1 MISTQEPVRI
11 NATEFDA
18 TKDIM
23 YRKPRVNKNGG
34 KSVGIGNSKDRSHL
48 LLNTPRML
56 TWGVE
61 THTNDSGTASYSM
74 KLQFPKDEYATDE
87 TRAFLKNMQ
96 DFEKEVCRAAI
107 ENSKEWFNK
116 AKLTAAQV
124 EVLFNPMLYWP
135 KDQETGEIKEGAAP
149 TLKVKLDN
157 YDDQFKCEVYDF
169 QGKLLFPNTDDDT
182 VMPGD
187 AIASKSKVACLI
199 KCGGIYFVNGK
210 FGVTWKLDQAVI
222 CEAVTR
228 TTRKPGQCLVSVSA
242 ADKARVEEDAKN
254 AEEEEEEDAN
264 DEAGVAVAED
274 SDSESAVPEPVK
286 AAAKA
291 EVKQE
296 VEAKKPAATKV
307 VKKVVR
313 RKKTAEE

>member
-1 MISTQEPVRI
+1 MTSTQEPVQI

-34 KSVGIGNSKDRSHL
+34 KSVGIGNSRDRSHL

-61 THTNDSGTASYSM
+61 THTNDSGAVSYSM

-96 DFEKEVCRAAI
+96 AFEKEVCRAAI

-116 AKLTAAQV
+116 AKLTEAQV

-135 KDQETGEIKEGAAP
+135 RDRETGEIKEGAAP
-149 TLKVKLDN
+149 TLKIKLDN

-169 QGKLLFPNTDDDT
+169 QRKLLFPNTEDDT

-187 AIASKSKVACLI
+187 TIASKAKVACLI
-199 KCGGIYFVNGK
+199 KCGGVYFVNGK

-228 TTRKPGQCLVSVSA
+228 TTRKPGQCLVSVSD
-242 ADKARVEEDAKN
+242 ADKARVEEDAKK
-254 AEEEEEEDAN
+254 ADEEEDDN
-264 DEAGVAVAED
+264 DEAGVGVADD
-274 SDSESAVPEPVK
+274 SDDESAASAPVK

-296 VEAKKPAATKV
+296 VEAKKPATKI